1 MKVIFGEDMKFI
13 EVKIAGQEAMLKCD
27 GEDFTIGQPVYL
39 VEPGM
44 EPVIVDSEAEFIL
57 EDGRKI
63 ETGNDGLVTEIST
76 ESIEDVVEPIEEELG
91 DYKKD
96 EKKEEMGD
104 YKKDEKKEEMEMP
117 TKEPKKEE
125 GEDPMESLAKR
136 VDELTSKLDN
146 IMKSLPE
153 NMSDEMEKMKKEIKM
168 LKNEPIAEKFESEG
182 PSTGTNSSNFKSY
195 LMNLQKNI
203 N

>member
-76 ESIEDVVEPIEEELG
+76 ESLEDVVEPIE
-91 DYKKD
+91 
-96 EKKEEMGD
+96 EEMGD

-117 TKEPKKEE
+117 ADEPKKEDEKEEEEPKKEE
-125 GEDPMESLAKR
+125 MEDPMESLAKR

-182 PSTGTNSSNFKSY
+182 ISTQTNSSNFKSY

>member
-39 VEPGM
+39 VERGM

-76 ESIEDVVEPIEEELG
+76 ESIEDGVEPIEG
-91 DYKKD
+91 K
-96 EKKEEMGD
+96 MGD
-104 YKKDEKKEEMEMP
+104 YKKDEKKEEMKMP
-117 TKEPKKEE
+117 TEEPKKEGMEEDESKKEE

-168 LKNEPIAEKFESEG
+168 LKNEPITQKFESEG
-182 PSTGTNSSNFKSY
+182 ISTGTNSSNFKSY
-195 LMNLQKNI
+195 LMNLQKTI